1 MLLTYDRAVNECVLP
16 ATEGKRGDP
25 RPPAFA
31 RRCGFDFDHSLQ
43 GEVEALEHVEPR
55 RLVRATVDPH
65 VDRAAL
71 AQQITREGQQHRA
84 LEESIGRW
92 GTAGGT
98 NGRLS

>member
-1 MLLTYDRAVNECVLP
+1 MLLTYDQAVNEYVLP

-25 RPPAFA
+25 RRPAFA
-31 RRCGFDFDHSLQ
+31 RRCGFDFPLQ

-55 RLVRATVDPH
+55 RLVLATVDPH